1 MTVWQS
7 DEKRGNSLAGVT
19 EASLAGMQNAV
30 TRPGKSAAFRNAF
43 INQCRPGINKA
54 GTGGASGSWRCASTP
69 EMRQPVLD
77 ATEWSACFA
86 SVRQCL
92 ELTGWW
98 YLWCRSWRASSEQLQ
113 WQVADLQR
121 KLKDSEQRSTLWARR
136 AGAAEA
142 RVPVQATSAKTALPR
157 GPYPKGPALAQTDRV
172 NLMGRSDSAVGGS
185 RGADGNVENSKGT
198 LLAEQQDH
206 EDGCA
211 LALLQAALSA
221 APDGNHESAHGIPA
235 ARQAGMQYTG
245 QPLQPLGL
253 SVSDDAYMQSGQGQH
268 PDVQTSVQPCS
279 LKQRIAEYQLQ
290 NGLAAVP
297 EQHASSP
304 LAEEVLGWLSEEPSP
319 LKQRIA
325 EYREVL
331 EQQLSS
337 STFTEFPGAFASR
350 GGTLEGPGV

>member
-1 MTVWQS
+1 M
-7 DEKRGNSLAGVT
+7 
-19 EASLAGMQNAV
+19 
-30 TRPGKSAAFRNAF
+30 
-43 INQCRPGINKA
+43 
-54 GTGGASGSWRCASTP
+54 
-69 EMRQPVLD
+69 
-77 ATEWSACFA
+77 
-86 SVRQCL
+86 
-92 ELTGWW
+92 
-98 YLWCRSWRASSEQLQ
+98 
-113 WQVADLQR
+113 ADLQR

-142 RVPVQATSAKTALPR
+142 RVPVQSTSAKTALPR
-157 GPYPKGPALAQTDRV
+157 GLYPKGPALAQNDRV
-172 NLMGRSDSAVGGS
+172 NLMGRSDGAVGS
-185 RGADGNVENSKGT
+185 SSGADGNVGNSKGR

-221 APDGNHESAHGIPA
+221 APDGAYESAQGIPS
-235 ARQAGMQYTG
+235 ARQAGMQYAG

-253 SVSDDAYMQSGQGQH
+253 SVSDDAYMQSGQGQGQH
-268 PDVQTSVQPCS
+268 PDVQTSAQPCS
-279 LKQRIAEYQLQ
+279 LKQRIADYQLQ

-297 EQHASSP
+297 RQHASSP

-331 EQQLSS
+331 EQRLSS
-337 STFTEFPGAFASR
+337 TTFIEPPGAFASR

>member
-1 MTVWQS
+1 M
-7 DEKRGNSLAGVT
+7 
-19 EASLAGMQNAV
+19 
-30 TRPGKSAAFRNAF
+30 
-43 INQCRPGINKA
+43 
-54 GTGGASGSWRCASTP
+54 
-69 EMRQPVLD
+69 
-77 ATEWSACFA
+77 
-86 SVRQCL
+86 
-92 ELTGWW
+92 
-98 YLWCRSWRASSEQLQ
+98 
-113 WQVADLQR
+113 
-121 KLKDSEQRSTLWARR
+121 
-136 AGAAEA
+136 
-142 RVPVQATSAKTALPR
+142 PVQATSAKTALPR

-172 NLMGRSDSAVGGS
+172 NLMGRSDGAVGS
-185 RGADGNVENSKGT
+185 SSGADGNVGNSKGR
-198 LLAEQQDH
+198 LLAEQQQDH

-221 APDGNHESAHGIPA
+221 APDGNHESAHGIPSV
-235 ARQAGMQYTG
+235 RQASMQYTG

-268 PDVQTSVQPCS
+268 SDVQTSVQPCS

-297 EQHASSP
+297 TQHASSP
-304 LAEEVLGWLSEEPSP
+304 LAEEVMGWLSEESSP

-337 STFTEFPGAFASR
+337 STFTESPGAFASR